1 MIDTKDLRALFYYG
15 SLETNWIGHQMVDI
29 YHDRIYQQFFP
40 ILREGTLVL
49 DIGANIGLVSMHL
62 SHFFERVISLEPI
75 PMHFDAFTRNLASN
89 KITNVTPINKA
100 IYIKDDKLPM
110 GGPEDN
116 KTMRSLH
123 MAVWENG
130 QATDSVDAITLET
143 LFKEQ
148 KIEHVDLMKLDVE
161 GSETEILC
169 SASFKKV
176 APKID
181 TIIGETHKWSGRHPQ
196 QLIGSLKD
204 NGYTVAFMP
213 HDDEIFVARRK

>member
-1 MIDTKDLRALFYYG
+1 MEPDQLRALFYYG
-15 SLETNWIGHQMVDI
+15 SLENNFIGAQMVDI

-40 ILREGTLVL
+40 ILKEGTLVI

-62 SHFFERVISLEPI
+62 SHFFERVIALEPI
-75 PMHFDAFTRNLASN
+75 SSHFDALTRNLASN
-89 KITNVTPINKA
+89 NITNVTPLKKA

-110 GGPEDN
+110 GGPEGN
-116 KTMRSLH
+116 RTMRSLH
-123 MAVWENG
+123 MAVWDNG
-130 QATDSVDAITLET
+130 QARETVEAITLET

-148 KIEHVDLMKLDVE
+148 KIEHVDLLKIDVE

-169 SASFKKV
+169 SSSFKNV

-196 QLIGSLKD
+196 QLLDALKS
-204 NGYTVAFMP
+204 NGFTVAFMP